1 VVVGREAARADYHR
15 DGYLHLA
22 SAVPPRVC
30 ADLAADLD
38 AAYALAKRAGQLPD
52 QPGIAAGNLA
62 IEAGAAGAP
71 LIAALEAAG
80 IPQLVRELAGAPLT
94 ARGISGNLN
103 LPGSRVQD
111 FHMDSARAA
120 AFVIVNV
127 MLVDCGPEN
136 GSVELV
142 EASHA
147 APLAY
152 HQLHREPWLARRRQ
166 LVARQGD
173 VLIRPS
179 TLWHRG
185 TTNPSATPRA
195 MAALIFQPGSG
206 EGLAPTD
213 GPIRFYGN
221 RYYGRF
227 ARAKEALAMH
237 LPALDEAL
245 RRAISRLKGPQ

>member
-1 VVVGREAARADYHR
+1 VVVGGEEQAAVYRR

-22 SAVPPRVC
+22 GAVPAETC
-30 ADLAADLD
+30 AQLAAEINAQYARLQ
-38 AAYALAKRAGQLPD
+38 AAQDLPD
-52 QPGIAAGNLA
+52 QPGVAAGNLA

-80 IPQLVRELAGAPLT
+80 IPALVERLAGQPLT
-94 ARGISGNLN
+94 AGGISGNLN
-103 LPGSRVQD
+103 LPGSRVQE
-111 FHMDSARAA
+111 FHQDSGRGQ
-120 AFVIVNV
+120 AFMIANI

-136 GSVELV
+136 GSAELV
-142 EASHA
+142 AGSHEA
-147 APLAY
+147 PIAY
-152 HQLHREPWLARRRQ
+152 HQLHRGPWVGCRRRIT
-166 LVARQGD
+166 ARQGD

-185 TTNPSATPRA
+185 TTNPSDTPRP
-195 MAALIFQPGSG
+195 MAALLFRPETGAAF
-206 EGLAPTD
+206 APTE
-213 GPIRFYGN
+213 GPIRFFGN

-245 RRAISRLKGPQ
+245 RRGISRLKGPQ